1 MTNLLAGL
9 FDIVVAAAMILVFFR
24 FMIQFAGITAKDAFA
39 KPIYRMTRIVDV
51 FGRIFPTLGHGRI
64 NTASLVLLFLLRMI
78 FIWGVLGMMR
88 IDSQNI
94 GLFYMPEVNLAM
106 VDYLSRHFSPVMMFF
121 VAAVTLLIDFLR
133 MCQYIIIG
141 SFIGGWVMLFT
152 QKMPAIFGLLT
163 LLSEPIIQPFRK
175 VLPATGMLDLAPML
189 GFFLIILLETLVQT
203 VGFYL
208 LTL

>member
-1 MTNLLAGL
+1 ML
-9 FDIVVAAAMILVFFR
+9 
-24 FMIQFAGITAKDAFA
+24 QFAGITAKDAFA

-51 FGRIFPTLGHGRI
+51 FGRIFPTLGDGRI

-88 IDSQNI
+88 INSQNI

-203 VGFYL
+203 VGVYL